1 MYSNISTAFNLVC
14 MCDKGVTAHNCYY
27 DLSHGPGRSIVSRPA
42 WTSPSKQPSVLY
54 NSSSNFI
61 MATDILNSKKILIS
75 GGTGFVGSAT
85 VRALAAKHPGSAI
98 TVIDRSP
105 PQTQHPLPKGTRCIQ
120 VDITSANEVARVLQT
135 LKPNIVVHTAGIVPS
150 LADRFRRELE
160 REVWKTNVEGTRNML
175 NASLENDVE
184 AFIYTSSCCV
194 VTDNTSTPYRNID
207 EEWPASQTS
216 LIYGESKVVVPSK
229 KSQEM
234 ELALTKKPT

>member
-1 MYSNISTAFNLVC
+1 
-14 MCDKGVTAHNCYY
+14 
-27 DLSHGPGRSIVSRPA
+27 
-42 WTSPSKQPSVLY
+42 
-54 NSSSNFI
+54 
-61 MATDILNSKKILIS
+61 MATDILNSKKVLIS

-85 VRALAAKHPGSAI
+85 VRALADKHPGSAI

-105 PQTQHPLPKGTRCIQ
+105 PQTQHPLPKGIRCIQ

-150 LADRFRRELE
+150 LADRFGRELE
-160 REVWKTNVEGTRNML
+160 REVWRTNVEGTRNML

-207 EEWPASQTS
+207 EEWPTSNTS
-216 LIYGESKVVVPSK
+216 LIYGESKVVEPPK

-234 ELALTKKPT
+234 GLALTKNSHIGRSRAFGPRGRRQQDGDLRPSSLCPMRGRRLSISPVHPRLHCQV